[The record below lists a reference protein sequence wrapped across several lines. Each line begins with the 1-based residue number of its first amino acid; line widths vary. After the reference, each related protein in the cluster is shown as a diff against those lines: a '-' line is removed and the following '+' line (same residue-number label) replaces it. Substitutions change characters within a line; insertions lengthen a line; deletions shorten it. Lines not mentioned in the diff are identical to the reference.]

1 MGTFSRGRSG
11 RGGRRFTYGNQ
22 SFQSFSGS
30 EVLNT
35 KEIDAVVKKLE
46 LLKKQVGS
54 DAIESILAE
63 AAEPAKAA
71 MVSAAPQSKVKHTIR
86 DDGGK
91 TKRVSPGN
99 LKRSIQIFKARK
111 AKRVAAL
118 VGPVVSKKS
127 KIKKLKG
134 GPSVSRAKRA
144 FYWRFV
150 MYGTARQAP
159 NRFIERARSQSS
171 GAVLS
176 KLKSGITKY
185 LDKKIQKLF

>member
-1 MGTFSRGRSG
+1 MKT
-11 RGGRRFTYGNQ
+11 
-22 SFQSFSGS
+22 
-30 EVLNT
+30 T
-35 KEIDAVVKKLE
+35 KQEIDAVIAKFE
-46 LLKKQVGS
+46 ILKDKIAS
-54 DAIESILAE
+54 DDIEKILAE
-63 AAEPAKAA
+63 ASEPAKAA
-71 MVSAAPQSKVKHTIR
+71 MVAAAPQSKESHLVR

-111 AKRVAAL
+111 SKRKTAL

-159 NRFIERARSQSS
+159 NRFIDKARSQSS

-185 LDKKIQKLF
+185 LDKEIQKLF